1 MYWKDEGYLL
11 SKNNFGENSII
22 METFTLDHGKCSGIV
37 YGGSSRENKKI
48 FQIGNKILLN
58 YKSKNENK
66 IGYFTIE
73 LIKPISPMFFDDK
86 KRSICILAA
95 SSILKILL
103 PENQLNRKI
112 YSSFENLLNK
122 LSSNN
127 WISLY
132 ILWELSLVKELG
144 FEINL
149 PEEKKLS
156 KLLNYTISINNR
168 SFKIPEI
175 LFDHCDENTTKA
187 KIVEALVFNKNLLL
201 ENFIFPNKIKLPSSR
216 NILEK
221 YFTNE

>member
-11 SKNNFGENSII
+11 SKNNFNENSIV
-22 METFTLDHGKCSGIV
+22 MEAFTSDHGKCAGIV
-37 YGGSSRENKKI
+37 YGGSSRKNKKI
-48 FQIGNKILLN
+48 FQIGNKILIN

-73 LIKPISPMFFDDK
+73 LIKPIAPMFFDDK

-95 SSILKILL
+95 SSILKALL
-103 PENQLNRKI
+103 PEHQINKKI
-112 YSSFENLLNK
+112 YNSFENLLNK

-127 WISLY
+127 WIRLY

-149 PEEKKLS
+149 PNVKNS
-156 KLLNYTISINNR
+156 SNFTNYTFSINNNTY
-168 SFKIPEI
+168 KIPKLLFEHNYENATKTEI
-175 LFDHCDENTTKA
+175 
-187 KIVEALVFNKNLLL
+187 IEALAFNKNLLL
-201 ENFIFPNKIKLPSSR
+201 ENLILPNKIKFPSSR

-221 YFTNE
+221 YFN